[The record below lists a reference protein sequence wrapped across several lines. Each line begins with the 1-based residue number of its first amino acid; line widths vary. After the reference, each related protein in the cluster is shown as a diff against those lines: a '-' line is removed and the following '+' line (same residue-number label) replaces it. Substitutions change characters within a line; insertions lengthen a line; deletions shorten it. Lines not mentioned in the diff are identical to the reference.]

1 MSYMKS
7 VKTIC
12 ALTIAATAVSGCV
25 TVANQDKINT
35 GTFRQ
40 LEEDR
45 NMVLL
50 EAPAYADAK
59 PVRVTYNDKRLIEEY
74 TLYRSEK
81 GQAEILY
88 AQVSRNHRGDTALNF
103 QKLIAESLKM
113 WRFNQGQTLKLGET
127 FLMKNAVAEFWV
139 QPYRQIESGRECA
152 GFSSTWD
159 TRPNDRQ
166 LRPAK
171 ALFGYHCVPKGT
183 SFGPNEAQTF
193 MQSMQIRGVTVPLR
207 IETVYQMKKDDAPPP
222 PKDVQRTYL
231 VLAQDG
237 GGGGIA
243 GMPQFPL
250 LIAAPFTDFDGPCS
264 DC

>member
-1 MSYMKS
+1 MPYIKS
-7 VKTIC
+7 IKTVC
-12 ALTIAATAVSGCV
+12 SLTIVTAILGGCT

-50 EAPAYADAK
+50 ETPEYEGTT
-59 PVRVTYNDKRLIEEY
+59 PTRVTYNDRRLIEEY
-74 TLYRSEK
+74 TLYRSQK
-81 GQAEILY
+81 GQAEVLY
-88 AQVSRNHRGDTALNF
+88 AQVSRHHRGDTALNF
-103 QKLIAESLKM
+103 QKLIADSLRM
-113 WRFNQGQTLKLGET
+113 WRFNQDKTLKLGET
-127 FLMKNAVAEFWV
+127 FLVKNAVAEFWV
-139 QPYRQIESGRECA
+139 QPYRQVETGRECA
-152 GFSSTWD
+152 GFSATWD

-171 ALFGYHCVPKGT
+171 ALFGYHCAPKGT
-183 SFGPNEAQTF
+183 SFGPNEAQKF
-193 MQSMQIRGVTVPLR
+193 MQTMQIRGVTVPLK

-222 PKDVQRTYL
+222 PKDMQRTYL